1 MLNIM
6 NLFNSKR
13 DKNLKLTEGEKVR
26 EEHIHNGLK
35 NYQGQIF

>member
-13 DKNLKLTEGEKVR
+13 DNNLKLTEGEKVR